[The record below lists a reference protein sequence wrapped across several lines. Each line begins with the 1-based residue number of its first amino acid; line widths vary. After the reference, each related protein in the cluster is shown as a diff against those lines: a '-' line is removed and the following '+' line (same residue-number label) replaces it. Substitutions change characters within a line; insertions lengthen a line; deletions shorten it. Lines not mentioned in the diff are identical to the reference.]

1 MLRVLFSVL
10 AVVVALLA
18 FVLEQPV
25 LYAAAAVLLLIVIIL
40 WSTVARRRHR
50 EARRPYLRSTPNAD
64 DDLKALGIMEIRP
77 RSEAGAETA
86 AAPAATPVATPA
98 SSEPP
103 ATPVTT
109 APAEAEAVPRPRY
122 GTPTRTTAPPVEAS
136 TATAVAEAPPPVMD
150 PPEDDDAL
158 APLLASVRA
167 ALGAETV
174 CLLRQPDLEP
184 DYEIVAS
191 AGGSGVL
198 PGGRTFSSPVPL
210 LTAHMTRHR
219 VTVHPV
225 GDDGIPP
232 EALGYRADPG
242 AVRTVALAPIER
254 PDAPDILFLVA
265 DAAGNTL
272 AQAHAQA
279 LLVEFARLAGTLLDP
294 GGRATAPAPEPQPH
308 APRPRREI
316 IADEMDAARAEK
328 RPLALA
334 LVYLNRAEALADEGE
349 ARVATAERL
358 LDTRLRQAAPESRVV
373 RFGELTYGIF
383 YDGAGPEVE
392 AWGERLQR
400 EFERETGM
408 LEGGISV
415 GIAQMQGR
423 HHTPDAL
430 RSDATDAL
438 REAYTSGA
446 CTILE

>member
-77 RSEAGAETA
+77 RSEASAEA
-86 AAPAATPVATPA
+86 AATPAATPAAT
-98 SSEPP
+98 E
-103 ATPVTT
+103 TT
-109 APAEAEAVPRPRY
+109 APAAAEPAEAAPVPRPRY
-122 GTPTRTTAPPVEAS
+122 GTPARTAAAPVDAS
-136 TATAVAEAPPPVMD
+136 TATAVAEAPPAVMA

-167 ALGAETV
+167 AVGAETV

-184 DYEIVAS
+184 DYEVVAS
-191 AGGSGVL
+191 AGGSDVL

-210 LTAHMTRHR
+210 LTAHTTRHP

-232 EALGYRADPG
+232 DALGYRAHPG
-242 AVRTVALAPIER
+242 TVRTVALAPLER
-254 PDAPDILFLVA
+254 PDAPDVLFLVA
-265 DAAGNTL
+265 DAGGDTL
-272 AQAHAQA
+272 EQARAQA
-279 LLVEFARLAGTLLDP
+279 LLAEFARLAGTLLDP
-294 GGRATAPAPEPQPH
+294 GGRAAALPPEPQTH

-316 IADEMDAARAEK
+316 IADEMDAARAEE

-358 LDTRLRQAAPESRVV
+358 FDTRLRQAAPDSRVV
-373 RFGELTYGIF
+373 RFGELTYGLF
-383 YDGAGPEVE
+383 YDGAGPDVE

-415 GIAQMQGR
+415 GIAQMQDR
-423 HHTPDAL
+423 HHSPDAL